1 MCRQRVL
8 PPTTGRPTTTKG
20 RRVARGQDSQPSTS
34 FDDIRQHNRPRLNWW
49 LNDLDAL
56 SSGSPQEI
64 MFIEGQKLEG
74 NLPISGRIIDLL
86 ENPGRL
92 ATHKKLLGILARMRE
107 ENGDPYKALHHY
119 HVRQD
124 AAGDLVKLED
134 LAHNKGS
141 VGAHLMLGLIRD
153 AKNRIL
159 CELERDG
166 FWLQW
171 GESKKTAAR
180 AYRVKET
187 AEDEGIEDAR
197 VYLEECARLQAEG
210 ALKYKRRALLRTA
223 ERRKRAKSTVEIS
236 IKRHVEERE
245 VEKAS

>member
-1 MCRQRVL
+1 MAQDPL
-8 PPTTGRPTTTKG
+8 SSAPSDPPAFAKAEG
-20 RRVARGQDSQPSTS
+20 
-34 FDDIRQHNRPRLNWW
+34 FEDIRRHNRARLNWW

-74 NLPISGRIIDLL
+74 SVPISGKVIDLL
-86 ENPGRL
+86 ESPGRL
-92 ATHKKLLGILARMRE
+92 ATHRKLLAILARMRE

-141 VGAHLMLGLIRD
+141 VGAHLMLGLIRE
-153 AKNRIL
+153 AKKEIL
-159 CELERDG
+159 DELEG
-166 FWLQW
+166 EGYWLQW
-171 GESKKTAAR
+171 GKSEKTAAR

-197 VYLEECARLQAEG
+197 VYLEECAKLQAEG
-210 ALKYKRRALLRTA
+210 AQRYKRRALLRTV
-223 ERRKRAKSTVEIS
+223 ERRKRAKSTIEIS
-236 IKRHVEERE
+236 IKRHAKPEGIEQ
-245 VEKAS
+245 AS